1 MRYRNCLLNCYRITL
16 TYFIGHPR
24 NNHDF
29 LSHGVHV
36 VDIELGNSGV
46 QWSAEQVHEVNQFI
60 GSAMGS
66 QISKSNNITKEDSH
80 IIKFLCQNLDN
91 RSLLGKILTALSMD
105 DFSMKIYPFPLQIP
119 DYCLW
124 KKVMECL
131 FCLHLFC
138 VKESNLFHYFFGKN
152 LFKRIIKAVL
162 GRVGTFTSIYRTFFT
177 YPNDW

>member
-1 MRYRNCLLNCYRITL
+1 
-16 TYFIGHPR
+16 
-24 NNHDF
+24 
-29 LSHGVHV
+29 
-36 VDIELGNSGV
+36 
-46 QWSAEQVHEVNQFI
+46 
-60 GSAMGS
+60 MGS

-80 IIKFLCQNLDN
+80 IIKFFCQNLDN

-138 VKESNLFHYFFGKN
+138 VKESNLFHHFFGKN
-152 LFKRIIKAVL
+152 LFKRIIKAVF
-162 GRVGTFTSIYRTFFT
+162 GRVGTFLFIEHFSLTLMTDRAFRTKK
-177 YPNDW
+177 